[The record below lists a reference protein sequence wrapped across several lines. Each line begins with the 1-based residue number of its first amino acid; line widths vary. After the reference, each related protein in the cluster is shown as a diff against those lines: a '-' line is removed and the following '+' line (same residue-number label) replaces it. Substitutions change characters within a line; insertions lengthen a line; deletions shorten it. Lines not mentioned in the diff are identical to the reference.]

1 MKIIRCRRC
10 GYQDKQDAFPE
21 GRGRAYGEHP
31 DHRYCPRCGQSI
43 DWFGYWVVA
52 VVAEGEEVLRTK
64 QAA

>member
-31 DHRYCPRCGQSI
+31 EHYVCPQCRASI
-43 DWFGYWVVA
+43 TWYGADVVA